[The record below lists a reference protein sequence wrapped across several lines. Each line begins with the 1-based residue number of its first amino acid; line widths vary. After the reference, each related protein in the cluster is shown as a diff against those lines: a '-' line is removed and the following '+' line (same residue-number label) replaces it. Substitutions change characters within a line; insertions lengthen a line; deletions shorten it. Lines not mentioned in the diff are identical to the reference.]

1 MIFKKI
7 LKGTDLTF
15 DIDLEQRKYGL
26 GETVKGTISL
36 STEKGCK
43 ARNLMLLAEGK
54 ETTLIRISESSSSGR
69 SNRHT
74 TTRTYSETNTF
85 FSEDLSHFLKNSIS
99 CNIDQ
104 DGTLEI
110 SPQKKKV
117 AFDFVLPNDTV
128 LLSSYEGK
136 HASITYIVKATLDMP
151 KKLDVNKQER
161 FYVTNSNKNTI
172 LLSNIKTA
180 FDRDSQINT
189 IDTATTPTT
198 IESENDNSLLP
209 ATKTKEED
217 SDKGSYS
224 TRFEQIFGKNTKN
237 RSSNNNYAQ
246 FSRSRGTGMNF
257 DLGTIFAKGREQF
270 LKENT
275 QARINLLGHNS
286 NVLYSP
292 GDTIKGELAI
302 LLPPNQEGKNKN
314 KIREMKITLNG
325 IEHAFAQGLQRVST
339 IEKYEKKIE
348 LDVNRNGENNA
359 DNISFEFQIPKDI
372 NQSYIGEYSEY
383 FWGLEIKLNIAWS
396 SDVKARTIV
405 EII

>member
-15 DIDLEQRKYGL
+15 DIDLEQRKYGP

-172 LLSNIKTA
+172 LLSNSNTS

-189 IDTATTPTT
+189 IDTATTPTP

-209 ATKTKEED
+209 ATKTKKRRL
-217 SDKGSYS
+217 S
-224 TRFEQIFGKNTKN
+224 
-237 RSSNNNYAQ
+237 
-246 FSRSRGTGMNF
+246 
-257 DLGTIFAKGREQF
+257 
-270 LKENT
+270 
-275 QARINLLGHNS
+275 
-286 NVLYSP
+286 
-292 GDTIKGELAI
+292 
-302 LLPPNQEGKNKN
+302 
-314 KIREMKITLNG
+314 
-325 IEHAFAQGLQRVST
+325 QR
-339 IEKYEKKIE
+339 
-348 LDVNRNGENNA
+348 
-359 DNISFEFQIPKDI
+359 
-372 NQSYIGEYSEY
+372 
-383 FWGLEIKLNIAWS
+383 
-396 SDVKARTIV
+396 
-405 EII
+405 